1 MLSKV
6 AQILSVTLVLCNT
19 AMAGDGRFTLV
30 PSGGSVPFQATCF
43 DDIATAKL
51 LTWREFQETEFEN
64 RLRFELD
71 LQSEKYTLELE
82 SLEIKLN
89 ETIFRYDQKILLRDK
104 EIESL
109 RTIIKKD
116 RKVHPKSI
124 YSSTVSP
131 SIILTILHLYSY
143 IERSLKNFDVSLLGE
158 TQPLDHIP

>member
-1 MLSKV
+1 MLSRV

-19 AMAGDGRFTLV
+19 AIAEDGRFTLV

-51 LTWREFQETEFEN
+51 LTWREFQEREFEN

-116 RKVHPKSI
+116 RKVN
-124 YSSTVSP
+124 
-131 SIILTILHLYSY
+131 L
-143 IERSLKNFDVSLLGE
+143 
-158 TQPLDHIP
+158 PLAIAGSVVAGVAIGVGTAYAIDKAFQ

>member
-6 AQILSVTLVLCNT
+6 AQILSITLVLCNT

-116 RKVHPKSI
+116 RKVN
-124 YSSTVSP
+124 
-131 SIILTILHLYSY
+131 L
-143 IERSLKNFDVSLLGE
+143 
-158 TQPLDHIP
+158 PLAIAGSVVAGVAIGVGTAYAIDKAFQ